1 MKKTSFFDKKY
12 LKRTAFWAAVSILS
26 IGLVAYLSYHIAA
39 GFEKDVSTM
48 FARRTTLR
56 STVTCDGYIFR
67 QETPIAVSSYNS
79 GSLYSALE
87 DGEKVRSSDKV
98 AEIYSG
104 YSPDIGNQL
113 AAIDRQISML
123 ENCRTLSVA
132 IGDTGTVDEG
142 IFDTVVEM
150 RRAAETGNLA
160 RESSYHSD
168 LFLKMKKRSVLIG
181 EISDFSARIAE
192 LEAQKESLRSGLG
205 TLVETVVS
213 PASGYYYSECDGYEA
228 IFSSSKV
235 DSLSLTAL
243 NELIS
248 TDPAPVEGT
257 AGKLVTNHKWYLA
270 CPMTKEDASKIG
282 GVGGEFRVTLQ
293 NNSETPLDMTVYS
306 VSTAGDGALV
316 VFECEAVKEGFD
328 FTRSQ
333 SVTVITAETT
343 GFKVPVSAVRIVDG
357 VEGVYIIDEIKVGFR
372 RIDVI
377 DESGGFYLCREVTA
391 EDEAAAAEPGET
403 AGPEETVGPAE
414 TGAASETE
422 KAEETKYIPWLR
434 QNDLMITGG
443 TGLSEGM
450 THLPPRK

>member
-12 LKRTAFWAAVSILS
+12 LKRTAFWAAVSIIS
-26 IGLVAYLSYHIAA
+26 IGLVAYLSYHIAS
-39 GFEKDVSTM
+39 GFEKDLSTM

-56 STVTCDGYIFR
+56 STVTCDGYVFR
-67 QETPIAVSSYNS
+67 QETPITVSSS
-79 GSLYSALE
+79 GSGTLYSALE

-123 ENCRTLSVA
+123 ENCKTLSVA
-132 IGDTGTVDEG
+132 IGDTRTVDEG
-142 IFDTVVEM
+142 IFETVVEM
-150 RRAAETGNLA
+150 KRAAASGNLA

-168 LFLKMKKRSVLIG
+168 LFLKMKKRAVLTG
-181 EISDFSARIAE
+181 EINDFSARIAE
-192 LEAQKESLRSGLG
+192 LEAQKENLRSGLG
-205 TLVETVVS
+205 TLSETVVS
-213 PASGYYYSECDGYEA
+213 PASGYYYSECDGYETV
-228 IFSSSKV
+228 FSSSKI
-235 DSLSLTAL
+235 DSLSLSVL

-248 TDPAPVEGT
+248 SEPEPVEGT
-257 AGKLVTNHKWYLA
+257 AGKIVTSHKWYLA
-270 CPMTKEDASKIG
+270 CPMTKEDAAKIG
-282 GVGGEFRVTLQ
+282 GVGGLFRVTMQ
-293 NNSETPLDMTVYS
+293 NNAECVLDMKVYS
-306 VSTAGDGALV
+306 VGTTADDALV
-316 VFECEAVKEGFD
+316 IFECEDVREGFD

-333 SVTVITAETT
+333 SVTVVTSETT
-343 GFKVPVSAVRIVDG
+343 GFKVPISAVRIVDG
-357 VEGVYIIDEIKVGFR
+357 IEGVYIIDEIKVGFR

-391 EDEAAAAEPGET
+391 EDLAEETDKADETGDTTETDAAEP
-403 AGPEETVGPAE
+403 
-414 TGAASETE
+414 E
-422 KAEETKYIPWLR
+422 KKDVPWLK

>member
-1 MKKTSFFDKKY
+1 MKKASFFDKKY

-67 QETPIAVSSYNS
+67 QETPIALSSS
-79 GSLYSALE
+79 GSGTLYSALE
-87 DGEKVRSSDKV
+87 DGEKVRSADKV

-104 YSPDIGNQL
+104 YSPDIGDQL

-123 ENCRTLSVA
+123 ESCRTLSVA

-142 IFDTVVEM
+142 IFGTVIEM
-150 RRAAETGNLA
+150 RRAAEDGNLA
-160 RESSYHSD
+160 RESSFRSD
-168 LFLKMKKRSVLIG
+168 LFLKMKKRSVLTG

-192 LEAQKESLRSGLG
+192 LEAEKENLRSGLG
-205 TLVETVVS
+205 TLIETVTS

-228 IFSSSKV
+228 IFSSSKI
-235 DSLSLTAL
+235 DSLSLTVL
-243 NELIS
+243 RELIA
-248 TDPAPVEGT
+248 TDPAPVAGT
-257 AGKLVTNHKWYLA
+257 AGKIVTSHKWYLA
-270 CPMTKEDASKIG
+270 CPMTKSDAGKIG
-282 GVGGEFRVTLQ
+282 GVGGTFRVTMQ
-293 NNSETPLDMTVYS
+293 NNAETPLEMKVVS
-306 VSTAGDGALV
+306 VGTTSDEALV
-316 VFECEAVKEGFD
+316 VFECENVKEGFD

-333 SVTVITAETT
+333 SVTIVTSETT
-343 GFKVPVSAVRIVDG
+343 GFKVPVSAVRMVDG

-391 EDEAAAAEPGET
+391 EDEAASREPEETGET
-403 AGPEETVGPAE
+403 AR
-414 TGAASETE
+414 SDDSQS
-422 KAEETKYIPWLR
+422 AEETKYVPWLK

>member
-39 GFEKDVSTM
+39 SFEKDVNTM

-56 STVTCDGYIFR
+56 STVTCDGYVFR
-67 QETPIAVSSYNS
+67 QEMPIAVSSS
-79 GSLYSALE
+79 GSGTLYSALE

-104 YSPDIGNQL
+104 YSPDVGNRL

-123 ENCRTLSVA
+123 ESCRTLSVA

-150 RRAAETGNLA
+150 GRAGAIGDLA
-160 RESSYHSD
+160 RGSSYHSD
-168 LFLKMKKRSVLIG
+168 LFLKMKKRSVLTG
-181 EISDFSARIAE
+181 EISDFTARIAE
-192 LEAQKESLRSGLG
+192 LEAQKENLRSGLG
-205 TLVETVVS
+205 TLTETVVS
-213 PASGYYYSECDGYEA
+213 PASGYYYSECDGYETL
-228 IFSSSKV
+228 FSSSKI
-235 DSLSLTAL
+235 DSLSLTVL
-243 NELIS
+243 NELIAS
-248 TDPAPVEGT
+248 EPASAEGT
-257 AGKLVTNHKWYLA
+257 AGKIVTSHKWYLA
-270 CPMTKEDASKIG
+270 CPMTKEDAAKIG
-282 GVGGEFRVTLQ
+282 GVGGQFRVTMQ
-293 NNSETPLDMTVYS
+293 NNVDTPLDMTVYS
-306 VSTAGDGALV
+306 VGTASDGALV
-316 VFECEAVKEGFD
+316 VFECEDVREGFD

-391 EDEAAAAEPGET
+391 ADETPADTEETGET
-403 AGPEETVGPAE
+403 AESGEPAE
-414 TGAASETE
+414 TGE
-422 KAEETKYIPWLR
+422 AEEEKYIPWLK